1 MGVSSLAGAET
12 IFFCKMDE
20 EGRKGQPIVIVVE
33 KSSTK
38 VSLEKSYKSR
48 AVTIIGAIHILCGI
62 AACFSNIALL
72 LFISRLHVGVF
83 GTGIWS
89 SVFFI
94 ISGSL
99 SICSGKNTNSCLI
112 ISTMV
117 MSIISAISAGILI
130 IFSAI
135 GLAHDGG
142 YLCEYYDCDVHPE
155 VFHGIQLLAGIIELV
170 LAITSASL
178 SCKATCC
185 RDKMNMDTTTPYKVV
200 YKPDSDLDHQ
210 KIVSLALNIEHLDQ
224 ELLAED
230 QDDQGKSFAYNKFS

>member
-1 MGVSSLAGAET
+1 
-12 IFFCKMDE
+12 MDE
-20 EGRKGQPIVIVVE
+20 EGTKGQPIVIVVE

-38 VSLEKSYKSR
+38 VSLEKSYNPR
-48 AVTIIGAIHILCGI
+48 AATIIGAIHILCGI
-62 AACFSNIALL
+62 AACLSSIAVL
-72 LFISRLHVGVF
+72 LFSSRFQF
-83 GTGIWS
+83 GTGKVT

-117 MSIISAISAGILI
+117 MSIISAISAGFLV
-130 IFSAI
+130 IFSAN
-135 GLAHDGG
+135 GLAYDAYTCH
-142 YLCEYYDCDVHPE
+142 YYDCDAHSQI
-155 VFHGIQLLAGIIELV
+155 FHSIGLLAGIIELV

-210 KIVSLALNIEHLDQ
+210 RFCNKMLHDDQKIVSLALNIEQLDQ

-230 QDDQGKSFAYNKFS
+230 QEGQGKSFAYNKFS

>member
-1 MGVSSLAGAET
+1 
-12 IFFCKMDE
+12 MDE
-20 EGRKGQPIVIVVE
+20 EGTKGQPIVIVVE

-48 AVTIIGAIHILCGI
+48 VATIIGAIHILCGI
-62 AACFSNIALL
+62 VACFSNIAL
-72 LFISRLHVGVF
+72 FIFPTSLRLHVGMF

-135 GLAHDGG
+135 GLAHDG
-142 YLCEYYDCDVHPE
+142 CYYYYHCDVHPE

-200 YKPDSDLDHQ
+200 YKPESDLDHQ
-210 KIVSLALNIEHLDQ
+210 KILSLALNIEHLDQ
-224 ELLAED
+224 ELLAKD
-230 QDDQGKSFAYNKFS
+230 QEDQGKSFAYNKFS

>member
-1 MGVSSLAGAET
+1 MGAIVGLISIS
-12 IFFCKMDE
+12 FCKMDE

-48 AVTIIGAIHILCGI
+48 AATIIGTIHILCGI
-62 AACFSNIALL
+62 AAFFSNIALL
-72 LFISRLHVGVF
+72 LFSSRFHIGVF

-117 MSIISAISAGILI
+117 MSIFSAISAGILI
-130 IFSAI
+130 IFSAL
-135 GLAHDGG
+135 GLLYDGYG
-142 YLCEYYDCDVHPE
+142 CYDCE
-155 VFHGIQLLAGIIELV
+155 EFNRVFNGIQLLAGIIVLV
-170 LAITSASL
+170 LAATSASL

-185 RDKMNMDTTTPYKVV
+185 RDKINMDTTTPYKVV

-224 ELLAED
+224 ELLPEN
-230 QDDQGKSFAYNKFS
+230 QEDQGKSFAYNKFS

>member
-20 EGRKGQPIVIVVE
+20 EGTKGQPIVIVVE
-33 KSSTK
+33 KSSAK

-48 AVTIIGAIHILCGI
+48 AATIIGAIHILCGI
-62 AACFSNIALL
+62 AACTSNIALL
-72 LFISRLHVGVF
+72 IFTTRFLVGVF

-130 IFSAI
+130 IFSAL
-135 GLAHDGG
+135 GLAHDG
-142 YLCEYYDCDVHPE
+142 YSCHYYHCDVHPE
-155 VFHGIQLLAGIIELV
+155 IFHGIQLLAGIIELV

-185 RDKMNMDTTTPYKVV
+185 RDRMNMDTTTPYKVV

-224 ELLAED
+224 ELLAKD
-230 QDDQGKSFAYNKFS
+230 QEDQGKSFAYNKFS